1 MLGTLN
7 TSSGNNIS
15 NVSAVTK
22 TPPST
27 IKNTVKDS
35 KLFSTG
41 KTIDPVWLAQTKVEA
56 ANLVNANKLLVK
68 YQCLCL
74 HYGFDHP
81 HFIEFV
87 SLYRVNLTPVKW
99 TLLFSINYN
108 VYNSYF

>member
-22 TPPST
+22 TPPSA

-41 KTIDPVWLAQTKVEA
+41 KTIDPVWLAQTKEA
-56 ANLVNANKLLVK
+56 ANIVNANKLLVISM
-68 YQCLCL
+68 
-74 HYGFDHP
+74 FM
-81 HFIEFV
+81 F
-87 SLYRVNLTPVKW
+87 
-99 TLLFSINYN
+99 TL
-108 VYNSYF
+108 